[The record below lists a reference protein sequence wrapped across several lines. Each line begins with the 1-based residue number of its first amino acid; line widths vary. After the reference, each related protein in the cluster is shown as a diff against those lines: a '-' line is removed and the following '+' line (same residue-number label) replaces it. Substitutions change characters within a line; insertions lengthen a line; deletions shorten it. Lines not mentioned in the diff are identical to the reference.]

1 MLERSKGGHLYPL
14 RMTIIELRWWLTTP
28 ANFNAILRSLPRCLN
43 LLSHL
48 ASIDLNS
55 SPDGGL
61 SNVSEVSP
69 VGPSDGNDPCFFFHT
84 LGHVKTRLINSGLMS
99 LRTACY
105 GTAPIRG

>member
-69 VGPSDGNDPCFFFHT
+69 VGPSDGNDPCFFFT
-84 LGHVKTRLINSGLMS
+84 PWLMW
-99 LRTACY
+99 
-105 GTAPIRG
+105 